1 VSLPLNTTPGRNEQM
16 RLFNRAKQLESWI
29 DELLNTVSEA
39 GLVFCEAIKL
49 YLGDGIS
56 ERYDQRLQQVMQQ
69 ESRGDELC
77 RDIEQAIYRETLI
90 PDSRQD
96 VLQLLEALDDI
107 INKFQE
113 VLWYF
118 SIETPDIPTELLGDY
133 QELTEQSTEA
143 VERLVLASRAFFR
156 DPGAVNDHLH
166 KVRFYESEADETV
179 TRLRKRIFSTDLP
192 LPNKIHLRF
201 FAERI
206 VWISD
211 LAEDVAEQLVIYSI
225 KRLV

>member
-1 VSLPLNTTPGRNEQM
+1 
-16 RLFNRAKQLESWI
+16 
-29 DELLNTVSEA
+29 
-39 GLVFCEAIKL
+39 
-49 YLGDGIS
+49 
-56 ERYDQRLQQVMQQ
+56 
-69 ESRGDELC
+69 
-77 RDIEQAIYRETLI
+77 
-90 PDSRQD
+90 
-96 VLQLLEALDDI
+96 
-107 INKFQE
+107 

>member
-1 VSLPLNTTPGRNEQM
+1 M
-16 RLFNRAKQLESWI
+16 RLFNRTKQLESWI

-49 YLGDGIS
+49 YLGEGVS
-56 ERYDQRLQQVMQQ
+56 ERYDGRLKRVTQQ
-69 ESRGDELC
+69 ESRGDEL
-77 RDIEQAIYRETLI
+77 RREIEQAIYRETLI
-90 PDSRQD
+90 PDSRRD

-107 INKFQE
+107 INRYQE

-118 SIETPDIPTELLGDY
+118 SIETPEIPDALNGDY

-143 VERLVLASRAFFR
+143 VERLVLATRAFFR
-156 DPGAVNDHLH
+156 EPETVSDHLH
-166 KVRFYESEADETV
+166 KVRFYESQADETV
-179 TRLRKRIFSTDLP
+179 TRLRQRIFSTDLP

-211 LAEDVAEQLVIYSI
+211 LAEDVADQLVIYSI
-225 KRLV
+225 KRSV